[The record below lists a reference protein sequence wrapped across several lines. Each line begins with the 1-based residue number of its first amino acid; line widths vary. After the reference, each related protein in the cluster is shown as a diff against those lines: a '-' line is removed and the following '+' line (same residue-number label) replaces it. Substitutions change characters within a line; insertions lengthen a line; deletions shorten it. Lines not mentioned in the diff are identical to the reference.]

1 MLLPGTDDWVDVV
14 SAPIDVTRAHEYLA
28 NGTANGAANGAAN
41 FGATLVFLGR
51 VREFTSPQ
59 NTGYSDRA
67 PLVERDGQW
76 VVHTPELIYE
86 CYPAMAIRVMQELLV
101 EARDRWPML
110 RQILHH
116 RVGRLAAGEIAILI
130 GVTSSHR
137 AAAYAANEFLIE
149 QVKQRVPVWKQEVY
163 ASGTSGWVHP
173 LPNSIAR

>member
-1 MLLPGTDDWVDVV
+1 MLLPGTDDWVEVV

-28 NGTANGAANGAAN
+28 NGATH

-67 PLVERDGQW
+67 PLVERNGQF

-86 CYPAMAIRVMQELLV
+86 CYPEMATRAMQELLV
-101 EARDRWPML
+101 ETRDRWPMV

-130 GVTSSHR
+130 GVTSPHR
-137 AAAYAANEFLIE
+137 AAAYAANEYLID
-149 QVKQRVPVWKQEVY
+149 QVKQRVPVWKKEIY
-163 ASGTSGWVHP
+163 ASGSTGWVHP
-173 LPNSIAR
+173 MPNSIAR

>member
-1 MLLPGTDDWVDVV
+1 MLLPDADDWVEVV
-14 SAPIDVTRAHEYLA
+14 SAPIDVSRAHEYL
-28 NGTANGAANGAAN
+28 ANGAANGAAN

-51 VREFTSPQ
+51 VREFTNPQ

-67 PLVERDGQW
+67 PLVERDGQR

-86 CYPAMAIRVMQELLV
+86 CYPAMAIRAMQELLV
-101 EARDRWPML
+101 EARDRWPLL
-110 RQILHH
+110 RQILQH

-149 QVKQRVPVWKQEVY
+149 QVKQRVPVWKQEIY
-163 ASGTSGWVHP
+163 ASGSTGWVHP
-173 LPNSIAR
+173 IPSSIAR